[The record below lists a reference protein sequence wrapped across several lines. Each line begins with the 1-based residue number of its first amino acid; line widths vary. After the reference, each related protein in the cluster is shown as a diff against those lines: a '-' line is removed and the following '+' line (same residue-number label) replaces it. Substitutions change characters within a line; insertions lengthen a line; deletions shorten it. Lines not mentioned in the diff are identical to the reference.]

1 MHAPIMLCI
10 SSTSERTTLRSLS
23 VAATECS
30 GPLVTALESDYYRRS
45 GSAWVSVKGLC
56 YVACDTIGY
65 SQSVESGHL
74 SNGNIMIFDLQVK
87 PRQLEVEIEVV

>member
-1 MHAPIMLCI
+1 MHAPMMLWI

-23 VAATECS
+23 VATTGCS
-30 GPLVTALESDYYRRS
+30 GPLVTAGYYRRS
-45 GSAWVSVKGLC
+45 ARAWVSVKGLC